1 MERDLISVII
11 PIYKVEEYLSRCI
24 ESVINQTYHNLEII
38 LVDDGSPD
46 NCGEICEQF
55 ASTDKRIKVIHK
67 KNGGLSDARNAG
79 MQAMSGKY
87 VSFIDSDDTIR
98 ANHIEYLYNLTQEYK
113 AEIAITTLHWYY
125 EGEKPKDSKDT
136 NNVIKKFNKEEALL
150 ELFYQKSFDTAA
162 CGKLYLSS
170 LFNDIKFPKGLLY
183 EDLAT
188 IYKVIKLS
196 NNVIFSDYDSYLY
209 LLRQNSIEGA
219 AFSEK
224 KFNSCIKVISQLEM
238 ELSNATPSL
247 RKAIICRIISF
258 SYHILLYIPLEQKE
272 YRKELLSIIRKYRK
286 TVIFDCRSRLKT
298 KVACVLSYFGQSIIN
313 TLANLGKSR
322 I

>member
-1 MERDLISVII
+1 MKEPLISIII

-24 ESVINQTYHNLEII
+24 ESVINQTYHSLEII

-55 ASTDKRIKVIHK
+55 ASIDKRIKVIHK

-87 VSFIDSDDTIR
+87 VLFVDSDDTIR
-98 ANHIEYLYNLTQEYK
+98 TDHIEILYKLISDYN
-113 AEIAITTLHWYY
+113 AEIAITSLIMYN
-125 EGEKPKDSKDT
+125 EGETPRDSKT
-136 NNVIKKFNKEEALL
+136 NNIVKYFTRNEALL
-150 ELFYQKSFDTAA
+150 ELFYQKSFDTSAW
-162 CGKLYLSS
+162 GKLYSS
-170 LFNDIKFPKGLLY
+170 YLFKEIQFPKGLLY

-209 LLRQNSIEGA
+209 LLRRNSIEGA

-224 KFNSCIKVISQLEM
+224 KFDSCIKVISQLEM

-298 KVACVLSYFGQSIIN
+298 KVACVLSYFGESIIN